1 MHGKKKRAE
10 KKKKQKPVQAQQQQQ
25 RRRLPTPGIESPGRQ
40 ERKARRGGS
49 AARGTL
55 NRRRRPAA
63 PRPRARARPRP
74 APAPGSVT
82 QLQLPERARVPAAPP
97 GPHPARR
104 SPVLEGDEQPGVQDV
119 LLRLPRVVSCER
131 GGKRPS
137 AAGPGRRG
145 RGPGQGRPAAG
156 PEHWARPGEGV
167 RGSGPGGGGWAG
179 KRGGTGTKLF
189 I

>member
-1 MHGKKKRAE
+1 MAGGEPGPAGAELQARGPAGGGGTGTRQIRKGRSRLARQLPCSTSPCCSEGLKFTVCAKILQEINARKKKE
-10 KKKKQKPVQAQQQQQ
+10 QKKKKKQKPVQAQQQQ

-97 GPHPARR
+97 GPP
-104 SPVLEGDEQPGVQDV
+104 
-119 LLRLPRVVSCER
+119 PRPPLTCS
-131 GGKRPS
+131 
-137 AAGPGRRG
+137 GRR
-145 RGPGQGRPAAG
+145 
-156 PEHWARPGEGV
+156 
-167 RGSGPGGGGWAG
+167 
-179 KRGGTGTKLF
+179 
-189 I
+189 